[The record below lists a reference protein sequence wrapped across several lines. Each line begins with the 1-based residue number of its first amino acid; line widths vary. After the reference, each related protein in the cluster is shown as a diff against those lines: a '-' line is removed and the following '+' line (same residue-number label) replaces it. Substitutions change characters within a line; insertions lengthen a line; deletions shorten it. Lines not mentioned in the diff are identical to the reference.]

1 MDEIRDKE
9 PADKSAFQEIG
20 DDKGEGGQQ
29 DIRTDRLE
37 GDPGTAQSEFVQ
49 EPPAEKGALAEAAE
63 RGPTGESAESAP
75 AGAGKPKGHRQQ
87 GDEDLDAD
95 RKPGQAMH

>member
-1 MDEIRDKE
+1 MDEIRDKD
-9 PADKSAFQEIG
+9 AKDKSAFQQIG

-29 DIRTDRLE
+29 DIKTDSVE
-37 GDPGTAQSEFVQ
+37 TSQAGDRFVQ

-63 RGPTGESAESAP
+63 RDPTGESEESAL
-75 AGAGKPKGHRQQ
+75 AGSGKPKSHRQQ

-95 RKPGQAMH
+95 RKPGQEMR